1 MEILSLLIIN
11 YKFLITSNVKLN
23 YKKSAK
29 KFDKKIKFSYNGYV
43 ETLFFNALPWSITDL
58 M

>member
-1 MEILSLLIIN
+1 MP
-11 YKFLITSNVKLN
+11 NVKLN

-29 KFDKKIKFSYNGYV
+29 KFDKKINFSYNGYV